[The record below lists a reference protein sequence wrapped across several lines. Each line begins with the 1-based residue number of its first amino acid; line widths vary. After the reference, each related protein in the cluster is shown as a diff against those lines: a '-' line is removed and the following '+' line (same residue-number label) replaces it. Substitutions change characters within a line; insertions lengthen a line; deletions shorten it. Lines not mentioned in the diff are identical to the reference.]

1 MVIIMQTGAPAPQ
14 VEAVIAAVRA
24 AGFVPHP
31 IYGVNKTVIAVVGDQ
46 TRQHLEAFES
56 LPGVD
61 SVTLI
66 DKPYKLAYTRPDQ
79 SRDIVRVRDVEFGGD
94 AVPVIAGPCA
104 VESAEQVA
112 ETVESVIRAGARVLR
127 GGAYKPRTSPY
138 AFQGMKTEGLK
149 LLAEARERHHI
160 PVCTEVVDPRDVE
173 TVAEHCDILQIGT
186 RNMQNFPLL
195 TEVGKSGRAVLLKRG
210 MASTIEDLLMAA
222 EYVLSE
228 GNERLL
234 LCERGVR
241 TFEPST
247 RYTLDLSAV
256 AVIRRYSH
264 LPILVDPSHATG
276 HWWAVPAMAK
286 AALAA
291 GADGLVIEV
300 HPRPKEAYCDGAQ
313 SLKCETFETLMAELK
328 PIAAAVGRRL

>member
-1 MVIIMQTGAPAPQ
+1 MPQ
-14 VEAVIAAVRA
+14 IEAVIAAVKA

-46 TRQHLEAFES
+46 TRLHLEAFES

-79 SRDIVRVRDVEFGGD
+79 SRAVVRVRDVEFG
-94 AVPVIAGPCA
+94 AEVVPVIAGPCA

-112 ETVESVIRAGARVLR
+112 ETVESVVRAGARVLR

-138 AFQGMKTEGLK
+138 AFQGMKAEGLK
-149 LLAEARERHHI
+149 LLSEARERHGI

-173 TVAEHCDILQIGT
+173 AVAEHCDILQIGT

-234 LCERGVR
+234 LCERGIR

-264 LPILVDPSHATG
+264 LPVLVDPSHATG

-313 SLKCETFETLMAELK
+313 SLKCETFETLMAELR
-328 PIAAAVGRRL
+328 PIATAVGRRL

>member
-46 TRQHLEAFES
+46 TRQYLEAFES

-79 SRDIVRVRDVEFGGD
+79 SRGIVRVRDVEFGGD

-112 ETVESVIRAGARVLR
+112 ETVESVVRAGARVLR

-138 AFQGMKTEGLK
+138 AFQGMKTEGLR
-149 LLAEARERHHI
+149 LLSEARERHNI

-234 LCERGVR
+234 LCERGIR

-264 LPILVDPSHATG
+264 LPVLVDPSHATG